1 MTKKSDGKII
11 LAESDK
17 LKKEDSP
24 NTKLK
29 KKNFINMFYESTG
42 NVSHICKTLNM
53 SRQCYYEWM
62 EKDPEFASAINN
74 ESEALLDFAESKLFE
89 KMNSG
94 DVISLLFFLK
104 CKGKSRGYVEKVEHD
119 VRGALF
125 EHLKVEIEFIERGNG
140 DKRDQD

>member
-1 MTKKSDGKII
+1 
-11 LAESDK
+11 
-17 LKKEDSP
+17 
-24 NTKLK
+24 
-29 KKNFINMFYESTG
+29 
-42 NVSHICKTLNM
+42 
-53 SRQCYYEWM
+53 M
-62 EKDPEFASAINN
+62 EKDLEFASAINN

-125 EHLKVEIEFIERGNG
+125 EHLKVEIEIIERGDE
-140 DKRDQD
+140 DKKDQD